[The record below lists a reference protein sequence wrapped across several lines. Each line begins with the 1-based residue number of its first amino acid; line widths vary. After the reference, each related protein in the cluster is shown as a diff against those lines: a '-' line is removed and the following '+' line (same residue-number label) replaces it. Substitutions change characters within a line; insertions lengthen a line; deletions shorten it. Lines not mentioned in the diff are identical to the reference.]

1 MRRLLLRQLLL
12 TQFLII
18 TFSLIAQDKQL
29 NWTPDQCLKMK
40 NVSAVRPS
48 PDGNKVAYT
57 VREAIMTPDRSE
69 YVNQIFLCN
78 IDGSNTIQLTT
89 GDKNSSNPK
98 WSSDGKYLAY
108 TSNRDGKNNLYV
120 LPVGGGESEKVT
132 DVKTGIG
139 DFEWSSDSR
148 AIAFTMGDKEEEAD
162 EKKKKAKEDWYF
174 VDETVKQSR
183 LYVLWLQQK
192 DSVGKR
198 VQKLITSENYNINSF
213 NWSPDGKQIVF
224 SHGKTPLVN
233 DAVYSDISI
242 VDVASGNAKKLIA
255 SPEGEAGPVFSPD
268 GKYIAY
274 TSSTNNVDWSG
285 ADHVRIYSMEDG
297 KSWKLAATP
306 NEEGGIVGW
315 TADSKNIIY
324 TEPSKTLTSIYL
336 LSADGKKATEWMKAS
351 KDFLSGAYLNES
363 ANTIG
368 FILQN
373 PQQLPQAYVSS
384 VSNYSPVKIS
394 NINSDKSSL
403 ALPKTEVIRW
413 KAADG
418 REIEGLLTYP
428 MNYQKGQKVPLILNV
443 HGGPA
448 GVFSQTCVASNGG
461 AYPIAAFA
469 EMGYAVLRPN
479 PRGSTGYGTEF
490 RQANKKD
497 WGGMDYKDLMLG
509 VDEVIKMGLTEE
521 GKLGVMGWSYGGFMS
536 SWIVGHTDRFKAA
549 SIGAPVVDLAH
560 QNLTDDIAGF
570 LPSYFNSE
578 PWADWAVYD
587 AHSPLRFVQNVKTP
601 VMLQHGEADA
611 RVPYTNALMFYH
623 ALKRRGVPVKL
634 LALPRQPHGPTE
646 PKMIL
651 QVMKSNVEWF
661 KNSFENKGDKKG
673 F

>member
-1 MRRLLLRQLLL
+1 M
-12 TQFLII
+12 
-18 TFSLIAQDKQL
+18 
-29 NWTPDQCLKMK
+29 
-40 NVSAVRPS
+40 
-48 PDGNKVAYT
+48 
-57 VREAIMTPDRSE
+57 
-69 YVNQIFLCN
+69 
-78 IDGSNTIQLTT
+78 
-89 GDKNSSNPK
+89 
-98 WSSDGKYLAY
+98 
-108 TSNRDGKNNLYV
+108 
-120 LPVGGGESEKVT
+120 
-132 DVKTGIG
+132 
-139 DFEWSSDSR
+139 
-148 AIAFTMGDKEEEAD
+148 
-162 EKKKKAKEDWYF
+162 
-174 VDETVKQSR
+174 KQSR
-183 LYVLWLQQK
+183 LYVLWLHQK
-192 DSVGKR
+192 DSTGKR
-198 VQKLITSENYNINSF
+198 IQKLITNDNYNVNSF
-213 NWSPDGKQIVF
+213 SWSPDGKQIVF

-255 SPEGEAGPVFSPD
+255 SPEGESGPIFSPD
-268 GKYIAY
+268 GKLIAY
-274 TSSTNNVDWSG
+274 ISTSGNVDWSG
-285 ADHVRIYSMEDG
+285 ADQVRIYSLEDG
-297 KSWKLAATP
+297 KNWKLAATP
-306 NEEGGIVGW
+306 NEDGGIVGW
-315 TADSKNIIY
+315 TSDSKNIIY
-324 TEPSKTLTSIYL
+324 TEPSRTLSTILL
-336 LSADGKKATEWMKAS
+336 LSADGKKVTEWMKGT
-351 KDFLSGAYLNES
+351 KDFLSGPYLNES
-363 ANTIG
+363 GNTIG

-373 PQQLPQAYVSS
+373 PQQLPQAYVST
-384 VSNYSPVKIS
+384 VSSYSPVKIT
-394 NINSDKSSL
+394 NINADKASL
-403 ALPKTEVIRW
+403 PLPKTEVVKW

-428 MNYQKGQKVPLILNV
+428 MNYQSGQKVPLILNV

-448 GVFSQTCVASNGG
+448 GVFSQTCVAANGG

-469 EMGYAVLRPN
+469 ELGYAVLRPN

-490 RQANKKD
+490 RQANKRD

-509 VDEVIKMGLTEE
+509 VDEMIKRGLTEE

-646 PKMIL
+646 PKMLL

-661 KNSFENKGDKKG
+661 RNSFENKGDKKG